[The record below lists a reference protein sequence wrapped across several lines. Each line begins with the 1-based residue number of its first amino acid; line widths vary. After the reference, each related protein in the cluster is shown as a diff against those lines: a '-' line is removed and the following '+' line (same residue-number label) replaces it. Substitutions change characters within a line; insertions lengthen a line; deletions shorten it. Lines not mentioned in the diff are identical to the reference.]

1 MVMTSDSEAG
11 VETDGSVPKPA
22 TPTPDVGEVSPTL
35 AKRPA
40 AAAPKPAERAST
52 SAEPTRTTA
61 PTEARKSMMPVV
73 IGGAAILAVF
83 ALIAFWPGKSTTRG
97 TDDAR
102 KAAGAGVDGDRE
114 GRGAGGKGGVQARDY
129 DEPSAPDRPG
139 KRNPAVRLP
148 NVGMAPE
155 APAPK
160 DDTPPVFAS
169 KAEEIAWYERKLA
182 QAQEV
187 LEARQKFA
195 ERLPKVKE
203 KIEQSPNAEQ
213 QLQAFEQRKK
223 IVEDNYAKAQA
234 DVAELEK
241 KLSGLRGG

>member
-1 MVMTSDSEAG
+1 MTSDSEREVDTGDA
-11 VETDGSVPKPA
+11 DAKPA
-22 TPTPDVGEVSPTL
+22 TPAPKPSEGAQSP
-35 AKRPA
+35 AKKPTEPTRAAAPA
-40 AAAPKPAERAST
+40 AAPAT
-52 SAEPTRTTA
+52 DDG
-61 PTEARKSMMPVV
+61 RKRMLPVV
-73 IGGAAILAVF
+73 IGGAVILLVF
-83 ALIAFWPGKSTTRG
+83 ALIAFWPGKSTTPEG
-97 TDDAR
+97 DAA
-102 KAAGAGVDGDRE
+102 KKGGAAASADGDRST
-114 GRGAGGKGGVQARDY
+114 RGAAGQGGVQARDY

-169 KAEEIAWYERKLA
+169 KAEEIAWYERKLV

-187 LEARQKFA
+187 LDARQKFA
-195 ERLPKVKE
+195 ERLPKVRA
-203 KIEQSPNAEQ
+203 KIEQAPNAEQ

-234 DVAELEK
+234 DVAEIEK
-241 KLSGLRGG
+241 KLAQLREG

>member
-1 MVMTSDSEAG
+1 M
-11 VETDGSVPKPA
+11 
-22 TPTPDVGEVSPTL
+22 L
-35 AKRPA
+35 
-40 AAAPKPAERAST
+40 
-52 SAEPTRTTA
+52 
-61 PTEARKSMMPVV
+61 PVV

-83 ALIAFWPGKSTTRG
+83 ALIAFWPGKSPTSG
-97 TDDAR
+97 TEGG
-102 KAAGAGVDGDRE
+102 KKTAAAGVDGELE
-114 GRGAGGKGGVQARDY
+114 GRGGGKGGVQAREY
-129 DEPSAPDRPG
+129 DEPSAPERPG
-139 KRNPAVRLP
+139 RRNPAVRLP

-155 APAPK
+155 APAAK

-182 QAQEV
+182 QAQDV

-203 KIEQSPNAEQ
+203 KIEQAPNAEK
-213 QLQAFEQRKK
+213 QLEAFEQRKK

-241 KLSGLRGG
+241 KLTDLRGG